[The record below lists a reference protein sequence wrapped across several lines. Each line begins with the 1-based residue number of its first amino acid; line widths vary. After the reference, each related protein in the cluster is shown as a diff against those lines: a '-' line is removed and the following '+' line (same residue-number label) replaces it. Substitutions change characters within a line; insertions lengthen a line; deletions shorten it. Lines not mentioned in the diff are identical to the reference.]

1 MKTEFTP
8 GPWMF
13 AEGKFNCDPRSGGI
27 GSITTKEVGPWY
39 VATIENAP
47 GHEANAHLIAA
58 APDMYAALEH
68 LWECR
73 DCGTEAWADCE
84 GGRAALAALKKAR
97 GEQP

>member
-58 APDMYAALEH
+58 APDLYEALSLLYDH
-68 LWECR
+68 AR
-73 DCGTEAWADCE
+73 VYMQVMQNVDQAVS
-84 GGRAALAALKKAR
+84 AALAKAR